1 MNMKKVT
8 FRSYNFRRA
17 AVAAMLLA
25 AGTSIV
31 ACKDFTELAPIS
43 LASEESAF
51 ASPGNIKLAM
61 MGVYESAAIGT
72 YQNLKSS
79 ARGYPFGA
87 AAIEQG
93 EMRGED
99 MLNIDQFYAIT
110 YEGGANPTSLN
121 NVTMWHTLYALIN
134 QANILIEGV
143 QKAGAK
149 GVITDA
155 EAKAYEGEARFMRAL
170 SHHELLVHFSFPYAD
185 AAGGK
190 WGVPYRTK
198 AITSLAAYEEGL
210 KMDRGTVKD
219 CYTKL
224 IADLDFAEANLPD
237 KQPDGVQRATKG
249 AAIALKARIKQH
261 MGDWDG
267 VIAESNKLIPAAAPY
282 KSPIGAFQL
291 TAEPD
296 GPFTSYKN
304 NTESIFSIANGP
316 NANGGSNGALPAM
329 FGPASLNGR
338 GLVAT
343 SPILYNASFWKATDK
358 RRALLQVYQPTTGSR
373 YYFNY
378 KYRDYTTR
386 ADWAPM
392 LRYAEVLLTAAE
404 AHARKG
410 ENDRALALLNAVRNR
425 SVEVGDQFTTPPADL
440 VLAILQERRIELAG
454 EGRRWADIHRL
465 ALDAVYGFRGI
476 PAKMKKEQMKLDG
489 TDYNAVTPPTFPT
502 TGGVPSYAYESFRF
516 LWPIPAEETAANP
529 TLRAQQN
536 KLSD

>member
-1 MNMKKVT
+1 
-8 FRSYNFRRA
+8 
-17 AVAAMLLA
+17 
-25 AGTSIV
+25 
-31 ACKDFTELAPIS
+31 
-43 LASEESAF
+43 
-51 ASPGNIKLAM
+51 M

-72 YQNLKSS
+72 YGNSKANQ
-79 ARGYPFGA
+79 RGYPFGG

-110 YEGGANPTSLN
+110 YGGANPTSLN
-121 NVTMWHTLYALIN
+121 NVTMWNTLYALIN
-134 QANILIEGV
+134 QANILVEGV
-143 QKAGAK
+143 QKAGSN
-149 GVITDA
+149 GVITDV
-155 EAKAYEGEARFMRAL
+155 EAKSYEGEARFMRAL
-170 SHHELLVHFSFPYAD
+170 AHHELLVHFSYPYAD
-185 AAGGK
+185 AAGAK

-198 AITSLAAYEEGL
+198 AITSLNAYEEGL

-237 KQPDGVQRATKG
+237 KQTDGVQRAKG

-267 VIAESNKLIPAAAPY
+267 VITESNKLIPATAPY
-282 KSPIGAFQL
+282 KSAIGGYQL
-291 TAEPD
+291 TADPD

-316 NANGGSNGALPAM
+316 NANGGSNGALAAM

-343 SPILYNASFWKATDK
+343 SPILYNAPFWKATDK
-358 RRALLQVYQPTTGSR
+358 RRALLQVFQATTGSR

-386 ADWAPM
+386 ADWAP
-392 LRYAEVLLTAAE
+392 LIRYAEVLLTAAE

-410 ENDRALALLNAVRNR
+410 ENLRALALLNAVRNR
-425 SVEVGDQFTTPPADL
+425 SVEVADQFILPLPISCWPSCRSAASNWRAKAAAGQISTAWRWMRNTASGASPP
-440 VLAILQERRIELAG
+440 
-454 EGRRWADIHRL
+454 
-465 ALDAVYGFRGI
+465 
-476 PAKMKKEQMKLDG
+476 K
-489 TDYNAVTPPTFPT
+489 
-502 TGGVPSYAYESFRF
+502 
-516 LWPIPAEETAANP
+516 
-529 TLRAQQN
+529 
-536 KLSD
+536 